1 MRRTVII
8 PVVLHALAAV
18 ATLLWLLWYFIPTGN
33 VFKGLATL
41 LILLLAGWT
50 VFKNYRREQPVSDT
64 VVSATDLPLPD
75 TQGPVVLV
83 CGDMPDALFQRSPLR
98 KTAQGWWLRIGDV
111 SRLTDVVRNIQTQFP
126 RQVGQLSV
134 MYRCLPDHHQ
144 DEAVL
149 RSALKTLRQQCKQI
163 QSLTGFTLP
172 VVLSAEFS
180 GPETPWIIV
189 RGDKPVVCPVN
200 DSPQAFIDWQ
210 QAEDN
215 ILALPAVSEAFS
227 FIRNTLADELE
238 KPDRLTPPVRAFSV
252 AMRLGVAS
260 PETQSVWSAW
270 LCSRTCLQFSRKPA
284 QSVPAGLF
292 PDAVLPLLAPFAS
305 TVQGGQ
311 RTRRLVLLMWLCAL
325 TALGISALNN
335 RDLIH
340 HVGASLQR
348 WNAIPMNHYRP
359 KAESLAA
366 LKQDAL
372 LLERW
377 QRQGEPLRYS
387 LGYYP
392 GHQVKPDFD
401 REGTEPAYGYL
412 WLRMAKPYAG
422 ETLGWHTPL
431 IDGTE
436 VAIAYSNGDIDLPYI
451 AYALHDSEHPD
462 HVTRDNPTR
471 NVLRTPANNKLR
483 MEDKRGEEHIKL
495 ATEYGKTQL
504 NSGHLV
510 DSQGQRRGQGTE
522 LRTDEWGTLRAGK
535 GLFVSADAQAK
546 AQGDALDMSAAL
558 KEIDRLNQQ
567 LQQLEMAAEKA
578 QALKGDVDSQIQMF
592 ELRLK
597 PLNEAVLFS
606 APEGMALT
614 SGEDMQ
620 LAAERN
626 LALNAGE
633 DFSVGVMGN
642 ATALIGEKLGLF
654 ARTGQLS
661 LKSGEGPIDV
671 QAQNASMRLFAE
683 KTLTLSSAG
692 DISFAGKKRI
702 TLIGGGSYLRLE
714 AGKVEYGTTA
724 TYIRKVKRTMA
735 AGANSTPTSSISM
748 PLVEDLIRDGFF
760 DEQFRILNDSGKPMA
775 NVPYFISSESGET
788 FKGVTDNQGLCKR
801 IFSKES
807 SKLTVWLGV
816 QALEKW

>member
-392 GHQVKPDFD
+392 GQ
-401 REGTEPAYGYL
+401 RL
-412 WLRMAKPYAG
+412 WLA
-422 ETLGWHTPL
+422 
-431 IDGTE
+431 
-436 VAIAYSNGDIDLPYI
+436 
-451 AYALHDSEHPD
+451 
-462 HVTRDNPTR
+462 
-471 NVLRTPANNKLR
+471 
-483 MEDKRGEEHIKL
+483 
-495 ATEYGKTQL
+495 
-504 NSGHLV
+504 
-510 DSQGQRRGQGTE
+510 
-522 LRTDEWGTLRAGK
+522 
-535 GLFVSADAQAK
+535 
-546 AQGDALDMSAAL
+546 
-558 KEIDRLNQQ
+558 
-567 LQQLEMAAEKA
+567 LQQAIDTWTPPPAPKPEPVPKIVRL
-578 QALKGDVDSQIQMF
+578 DSMS
-592 ELRLK
+592 
-597 PLNEAVLFS
+597 LF
-606 APEGMALT
+606 
-614 SGEDMQ
+614 
-620 LAAERN
+620 
-626 LALNAGE
+626 
-633 DFSVGVMGN
+633 
-642 ATALIGEKLGLF
+642 
-654 ARTGQLS
+654 
-661 LKSGEGPIDV
+661 
-671 QAQNASMRLFAE
+671 
-683 KTLTLSSAG
+683 
-692 DISFAGKKRI
+692 
-702 TLIGGGSYLRLE
+702 
-714 AGKVEYGTTA
+714 
-724 TYIRKVKRTMA
+724 
-735 AGANSTPTSSISM
+735 
-748 PLVEDLIRDGFF
+748 
-760 DEQFRILNDSGKPMA
+760 DSGKSALKDGSTRILVNALVGIKARPGWLI
-775 NVPYFISSESGET
+775 VVSGH
-788 FKGVTDNQGLCKR
+788 TDNTGSVQLNQTLSLQRAEAVRNWMRDTGDVPESCFAVQGYGDSRPIASNDTPDGRAHNRRVEISL
-801 IFSKES
+801 
-807 SKLTVWLGV
+807 VP
-816 QALEKW
+816 QADACRLPGAKHASQDVRDVSTEEMEK